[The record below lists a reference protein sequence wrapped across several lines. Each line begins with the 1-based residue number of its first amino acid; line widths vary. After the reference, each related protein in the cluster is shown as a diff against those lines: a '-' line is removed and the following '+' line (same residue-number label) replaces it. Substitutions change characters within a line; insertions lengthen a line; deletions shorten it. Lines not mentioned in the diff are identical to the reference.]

1 MINDPTPAYLSR
13 LQSEGWAKVAV
24 GADSVRSSV
33 ADVRQ
38 VRATTPAEMRRRALA
53 GVDWDGT
60 GGYGVLAPQFWAR
73 RGDMLVIVPPFEAD
87 QSSRSSVSQ
96 GQAQAVSEAALDVL
110 AGKLAKVRAERGGGS
125 LTVIFAGGGHLKLP
139 ESFRRAMSALGIT
152 VEILDLDGT
161 TSIVPPPD

>member
-1 MINDPTPAYLSR
+1 MINDPTPAYLRR
-13 LQSEGWAKVAV
+13 LLSEGWTRVAV
-24 GADSVRSSV
+24 GVDSVRSSV
-33 ADVRQ
+33 AGVQQ
-38 VRATTPAEMRRRALA
+38 VRAPTPADMRRALA

-73 RGDMLVIVPPFEAD
+73 RGDMLVVVPPFEVD

-96 GQAQAVSEAALDVL
+96 AQAQAVSETALDVL
-110 AGKLAKVRAERGGGS
+110 ARKLERVRAEHGGGS
-125 LTVIFAGGGHLKLP
+125 FKVIFAGGGRLKLP
-139 ESFRRAMSALGIT
+139 ESFCRAMGTLGIT

>member
-87 QSSRSSVSQ
+87 QSSRASLSQ
-96 GQAQAVSEAALDVL
+96 AQAQAVSETALDVL
-110 AGKLAKVRAERGGGS
+110 ATTLAKVRSEHGEGS
-125 LTVIFAGGGHLKLP
+125 FKVVFAGGGHLKLP
-139 ESFRRAMSALGIT
+139 ESFRRAMKELRIT
-152 VEILDLDGT
+152 VEILHLDGT
-161 TSIVPPPD
+161 TEVVPPPD